1 MMRRL
6 ATGSWVSW
14 WVSIC
19 LGAAVSCSGEG
30 ADAGPD
36 AVSAVDVTDV
46 ATDSV
51 DAGSGEDSVEPPDLP
66 SAPDVVPTPDPG
78 AEEPDMGEGCH
89 VDCFGGASCS
99 DGIVTEYV
107 QAPLPC
113 ADPLPDCVERTYGCE
128 HGCRARSVES
138 SDVGGSSSAF
148 ESYEDALCAPK
159 ELYGPACD
167 SGVSILPYDLNL
179 AVLPLLQAFPSG
191 YQDCGCMPYDSDGLL
206 GDAAQVG
213 ECFCLA
219 WAACEP
225 ARVRRVNP
233 SGEASDLVVVPNG
246 VGGCDVYELQ
256 DDSGGDALHVVEAQR
271 CRGLACEID
280 AVPITDT
287 CGPAPTCA
295 NEPTCGDPNVRADV
309 DGDGCFDRCCLGSCP
324 ADFVLTV
331 NDEGCGTGCA
341 DAPCTKAADC
351 SVYPCSLA
359 LGSCDDPVGICTAA
373 GCDGSGPVCGC
384 DGVTYESGC
393 AASQAGT
400 GAATTGACPGGP

>member
-1 MMRRL
+1 MSGGPLHDGRPEERPSTARWGSPRSVATADWSVGALRPRL
-6 ATGSWVSW
+6 ETGLRLV
-14 WVSIC
+14 VRSILHVETVHGNGC
-19 LGAAVSCSGEG
+19 GAGLRTRNGVRSLVPAITLVVLTTGVASGAGASQEPSARSGAAA
-30 ADAGPD
+30 ADDPRTLLDRYCVTCHNTRLKTAGLALD
-36 AVSAVDVTDV
+36 TVDVTDV

-287 CGPAPTCA
+287 CGPAPTC
-295 NEPTCGDPNVRADV
+295 E
-309 DGDGCFDRCCLGSCP
+309 L
-324 ADFVLTV
+324 
-331 NDEGCGTGCA
+331 
-341 DAPCTKAADC
+341 
-351 SVYPCSLA
+351 
-359 LGSCDDPVGICTAA
+359 
-373 GCDGSGPVCGC
+373 
-384 DGVTYESGC
+384 
-393 AASQAGT
+393 
-400 GAATTGACPGGP
+400 